1 VKNYVV
7 KDLMVP
13 ISEYATVSEQA
24 TLFEAVMALEKAQE
38 QYQQSQYSHRAVLI
52 MDKNQ
57 RVIGKLS
64 QMDFLCALEPSDA
77 NLDQIRKFKRYGF
90 TRKAVALQ
98 QEEYLKNSPP
108 ILDVYSKAAKLNV
121 TDFMQRPTEGEY
133 VDENASLDMA
143 LHQLTAGSNLSL
155 LVTKG
160 EHIVGVLRL
169 SDVFAAVF
177 HAMKESETR
186 LSDGETG

>member
-1 VKNYVV
+1 
-7 KDLMVP
+7 
-13 ISEYATVSEQA
+13 
-24 TLFEAVMALEKAQE
+24 
-38 QYQQSQYSHRAVLI
+38 
-52 MDKNQ
+52 
-57 RVIGKLS
+57 
-64 QMDFLCALEPSDA
+64 
-77 NLDQIRKFKRYGF
+77 
-90 TRKAVALQ
+90 
-98 QEEYLKNSPP
+98 
-108 ILDVYSKAAKLNV
+108 LDVYSKAAKLNV